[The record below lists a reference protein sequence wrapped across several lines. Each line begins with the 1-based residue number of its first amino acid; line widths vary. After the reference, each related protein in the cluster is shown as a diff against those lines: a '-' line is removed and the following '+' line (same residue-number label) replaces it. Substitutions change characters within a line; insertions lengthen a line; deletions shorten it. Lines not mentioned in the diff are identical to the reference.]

1 MGRLT
6 VPEAVRLISDLANS
20 PIALE
25 FGAGGLFIPLTLV
38 YYPLCNLLSVQISYA
53 GQHSPSVSSLPLRPH
68 GKSTGSPQSMSSVLD
83 GPAGFALRTNGS
95 CLDTEVDCGA
105 TVHPFR
111 ACCPGGSYCPSQ
123 YNVNCCPSAAN
134 CTQLLVETPK
144 CANETWDLYNY
155 YGYFCCEKGTTAFGT
170 NSGSDGCAVRGYNFD
185 SSETLLPVV
194 SSGKASVA
202 ASTSSVTST
211 PSTSSTS
218 STSPTH
224 TSTQT
229 QPSEASSKTNTG
241 AIAGGVVGGVA
252 GVALIAFLV
261 WWLLSRRTKRQP
273 VLHGPQVDPVT
284 DHKGNRLMVSEL
296 DGGSTAHELED
307 RVNHPAHELPADSTV
322 R

>member
-1 MGRLT
+1 M
-6 VPEAVRLISDLANS
+6 
-20 PIALE
+20 
-25 FGAGGLFIPLTLV
+25 
-38 YYPLCNLLSVQISYA
+38 
-53 GQHSPSVSSLPLRPH
+53 SL
-68 GKSTGSPQSMSSVLD
+68 LD
-83 GPAGFALRTNGS
+83 GPAGFALRKNGT
-95 CLDTEVDCGA
+95 CLDTEVDCGV

-155 YGYFCCEKGTTAFGT
+155 YGYFCCENGTTAFGT
-170 NSGSDGCAVRGYNFD
+170 SSQSDGCAVPGYTFD

-202 ASTSSVTST
+202 TSTSSVTSTPT

-218 STSPTH
+218 STSPTQ
-224 TSTQT
+224 TST
-229 QPSEASSKTNTG
+229 QPSEASSKSNTG

-252 GVALIAFLV
+252 GVALIALLV
-261 WWLLSRRTKRQP
+261 WWLFSRRTKRQP
-273 VLHGPQVDPVT
+273 VVHEPQVVPVT
-284 DHKGNRLMVSEL
+284 DHKNWGGEL
-296 DGGSTAHELED
+296 DGRSTTHELEGQA
-307 RVNHPAHELPADSTV
+307 NPHELPADSTF